1 MTTEVRVLPITPSTG
16 AVAVSTEPQPKKP
29 QFLDDFRLAQ
39 KTANGDME
47 AFEEIY
53 KIKHRRVFSMTLRML
68 GNVAAAEDMTQDI
81 FIQVFRKISTY
92 QGDSALSTW
101 LHRVTVNQV
110 LMSFRKKSNKNEKVT
125 ENGKVPEQIVTGTA
139 RPERMRIVDKIA
151 LEQAI
156 GELPDGYKNVFVLHD
171 VEGYEHEEIA
181 EILGCST
188 GTTKSQL
195 HKARLKLQK
204 LLKKKINPT
213 TAGLV
218 A

>member
-1 MTTEVRVLPITPSTG
+1 MTTNSATLPLAPSSSVIATSAG
-16 AVAVSTEPQPKKP
+16 PLPKKLEY
-29 QFLDDFRLAQ
+29 LDDFRLAQ
-39 KTANGDME
+39 KIANGDME

-53 KIKHRRVFSMTLRML
+53 KVRHRRVFSMALRML

-81 FIQVFRKISTY
+81 FIQVFRKIDTY
-92 QGDSALSTW
+92 QGESALSTW

-110 LMSFRKKSNKNEKVT
+110 LMSFRKKSIKNEKVT
-125 ENGKVPEQIVTGTA
+125 ENGKIPEQIVTGTA
-139 RPERMRIVDKIA
+139 RPERMCIVDKIA

-171 VEGYEHEEIA
+171 VEGFEHEEIA
-181 EILGCST
+181 DILGCST

-204 LLKKKINPT
+204 LLKKKNNPR
-213 TAGLV
+213 LV
-218 A
+218 GVDI